1 MINKV
6 IDFLLNKIG
15 YIIALT
21 VGIFFK
27 DIINKDY
34 IIYIIGGALLLLI
47 IVWFLKQC
55 LTQKEISK
63 TPLNNN
69 SAHNLNLLLKKF
81 CKSIKKMDKKLS
93 GENDFHIYFPEFDF
107 STAKVSMKK
116 EPLKVTA
123 DNKEQIIKKICTD
136 IISLKRTLLEINK
149 SEMRVKLGNFL
160 IKHTQDDK
168 QRAEAYTDFLGW
180 TKILNDNEQGI
191 SDIKKG
197 IEINEARWSTLKNK
211 KKYNEANECIF
222 DIVRGYRHLGTTYYT
237 YKFSRTDVQKYINKA
252 YEYLSKINNSV
263 KVDTVTYT
271 RLAVGIKYNEI
282 LLQYYD
288 LIKGK
293 ISKDCLKDI
302 IGEIEKLYKVM
313 CLTNG
318 KDDVKNEKLFNALN
332 CESLN
337 KDYIKLNDIDNH
349 RKVKIYSLYAA
360 LSNNEN
366 STRSI
371 KKIES
376 ILNKN
381 IYIDEAV
388 ELYIYNKI
396 NNI

>member
-1 MINKV
+1 MI
-6 IDFLLNKIG
+6 
-15 YIIALT
+15 
-21 VGIFFK
+21 
-27 DIINKDY
+27 
-34 IIYIIGGALLLLI
+34 
-47 IVWFLKQC
+47 
-55 LTQKEISK
+55 
-63 TPLNNN
+63 
-69 SAHNLNLLLKKF
+69 
-81 CKSIKKMDKKLS
+81 M
-93 GENDFHIYFPEFDF
+93 
-107 STAKVSMKK
+107 
-116 EPLKVTA
+116 
-123 DNKEQIIKKICTD
+123 NKE
-136 IISLKRTLLEINK
+136 SL
-149 SEMRVKLGNFL
+149 
-160 IKHTQDDK
+160 
-168 QRAEAYTDFLGW
+168 
-180 TKILNDNEQGI
+180 IL
-191 SDIKKG
+191 KG

-349 RKVKIYSLYAA
+349 RKVKIYSLYEA

-366 STRSI
+366 STQSM